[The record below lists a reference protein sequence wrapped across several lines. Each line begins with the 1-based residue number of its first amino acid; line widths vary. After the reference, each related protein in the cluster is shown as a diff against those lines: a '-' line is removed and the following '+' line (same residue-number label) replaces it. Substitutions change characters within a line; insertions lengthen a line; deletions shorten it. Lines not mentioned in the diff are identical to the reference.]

1 MVTEE
6 TSNAPTFEIDRPEV
20 YAHFLLTQESDILSY
35 LHTLAR
41 QHAILTVYLD
51 DGQTFFLSS
60 ILSVDDATGT
70 FLLDPANT
78 AELRQKTE
86 NSSKL
91 TLTTLLDKVK
101 IQIRVTH
108 RQYTQL
114 SGRPAISIRLPKNML
129 RLQRREFF
137 RLPVLHSNP
146 LHCRL
151 PRHFQNRPSQFVTL
165 PLLDISG
172 GGIGLMGQP
181 NQAGQFLVGTT
192 FHDCHLEIPGESA
205 IPVNLCV
212 RQSEPQQNGNRD
224 SFLRVG
230 CEYVFLPSARLT
242 KIQRYIAQLER
253 ERKAREATL
262 SSPQA

>member
-1 MVTEE
+1 MATEE
-6 TSNAPTFEIDRPEV
+6 TSNVPDFEIDRPEV
-20 YAHFLLTQESDILSY
+20 YAHFLLTQENDILSY

-60 ILSVDDATGT
+60 ILSVDDAKGT
-70 FLLDPANT
+70 FLLDPANSD
-78 AELRQKTE
+78 ELRRKTD

-137 RLPVLHSNP
+137 RLPVLSSNP
-146 LHCRL
+146 LHCKL
-151 PRHFQNRPSQFVTL
+151 PRHFHNRPTQFLTL

-172 GGIGLMGQP
+172 GGVGMMGQT
-181 NQAGQFLVGTT
+181 NQASQFLVGTT
-192 FHDCHLEIPGESA
+192 FKDCQLEIPGEGA
-205 IPVNLCV
+205 IPINLCI
-212 RQSEPQQNGNRD
+212 RQSEPQQTGNRD
-224 SFLRVG
+224 PFLRIG
-230 CEYVFLPSARLT
+230 CEYVFLPSTRLN

-253 ERKAREATL
+253 ERKARESTL
-262 SSPQA
+262 STLTP